1 MPAATDQDF
10 ITYYPLGDAA
20 IVVQFGDKI
29 SKDINLQILAVAAWL
44 DEYTFEGFVEYV
56 PAFTSITIYY
66 EPWVINYDKMTLL
79 LQEMFENM
87 ADAEVQ
93 KPVGLLNIPVY
104 YGGEM
109 GPDLEFVAAHHHIG
123 IDEVI
128 AMHTAPEYLVY
139 MIGFAPGFPYLGGM
153 DERIATPRKES
164 PRSKIPKGSV
174 GIAGSQT
181 GVYPMETPGGWQIIG
196 QTPLELFDIGKE
208 EPALL
213 KAGDRVR
220 FSAVTEKEW
229 TKIKLGSYGY

>member
-1 MPAATDQDF
+1 MPATTDQH
-10 ITYYPLGDAA
+10 IIYYPLGDAA
-20 IVVQFGDKI
+20 IVLQFGDEI
-29 SKDINLQILAVAAWL
+29 SKDINLQVRAVAAWL

-79 LQEMFENM
+79 LQEMVENM
-87 ADAEVQ
+87 ADLEVEE
-93 KPVGLLNIPVY
+93 PAGVLTIPVF
-104 YGGEM
+104 YGGLR
-109 GPDLEFVAAHHHIG
+109 GPDLEFVAAHHRIG

-164 PRSKIPKGSV
+164 PRSKILKGSV

-220 FSAVTEKEW
+220 FTPISEKEF
-229 TKIKLGSYGY
+229 IKLKADGD